1 MSSGGDERATTTTA
15 MTNASAT
22 PPPTRAP
29 PTTASPTSTS
39 MEFLKFAN
47 HEVIQELMTC
57 TVDELD
63 RRAVE
68 VEHKLSLVEARS
80 IDEHA
85 KECENL
91 IALKTDVDAC
101 EEILQ
106 SMERELGA
114 FADDLGKIS
123 SEIRELQTQSEVLKV
138 KAINRHAAERALGS
152 VIENLTVDPLM
163 IQTLVNGAAEDEDFS
178 RRATELAQKLD
189 VIDKL
194 RRPNAQGDRT
204 TVLAASDVTPELER
218 LRVKTCE
225 KSWAFLY
232 GQFHA
237 LKKPRTNVQLIQE
250 NILAKYEPLVAFL
263 RARGPE
269 VYWEVKSTYV
279 DVMGKVLKTA
289 LATYVESLKRVTSPP
304 KVYIALGSKKRSPG
318 GANEISGVSALSGI
332 FGGGTSGT
340 AASGDDAG
348 EHEELFS
355 LRNRAHTLRDAE
367 TGPPIVVHQPS
378 DRVQQEVREY
388 EELFRSAHRL
398 LIDTATFEYAFCE
411 QFWRGEK
418 DMFEK
423 VFAGPL
429 AVYNDFVAQGVAAAS
444 KDAIGLLVAIRVNAV
459 NRRVMSRR
467 RVPALDAYFD
477 NLNMTLW
484 PKFKH
489 ACDEHVKS
497 LEQIKDS
504 FEPNPEAPSFIVRR
518 YANFVVALT
527 TIAHSSFES
536 STVVDDEE
544 VNIATQVDLVLD
556 RMRRAV
562 FDCVSN
568 KLCASLRESPKRQSA
583 YLVKTFDFVCTTM
596 SSLADIKDEQTTE
609 LATLH
614 FFEGKFL
621 EESTSYVNHIMRER
635 FAELEKL
642 DGDLSFEATL
652 EALSAFQ
659 RDWRQSLASTHADCV
674 ACFGISDWRAT
685 DLFRRCVTELTTRY
699 TAVVDRGF
707 AARFGDDKASQ
718 LAECIVTKPTFT
730 LEGNRYTSKSNERLA
745 SQ

>member
-1 MSSGGDERATTTTA
+1 MSGGDGDGGSRVHERSRV
-15 MTNASAT
+15 MHASSSASSS
-22 PPPTRAP
+22 
-29 PTTASPTSTS
+29 ASPS

-57 TVDELD
+57 TVDELE
-63 RRAVE
+63 RRALE
-68 VEHKLSLVEARS
+68 VEQKLSLVEARS

-91 IALKTDVDAC
+91 IALKTDVDTC

-106 SMERELGA
+106 SMELELGA

-123 SEIRELQTQSEVLKV
+123 SEIRGLQTQSEALKV
-138 KAINRHAAERALGS
+138 KAMNRHAAERALGS

-163 IQTLVNGAAEDEDFS
+163 IQTLVNGAVEDEDYS

-189 VIDKL
+189 VIDNL
-194 RRPNAQGDRT
+194 RRPNARGGAT
-204 TVLAASDVTPELER
+204 TVLAASDVAPELER

-237 LKKPRTNVQLIQE
+237 LKQPRTNVQLIQE
-250 NILAKYEPLVAFL
+250 NTLAKYEPLVAFL

-289 LATYVESLKRVTSPP
+289 LASYVESLKRVTLPP
-304 KVYIALGSKKRSPG
+304 KAYIALGSKKRSPG
-318 GANEISGVSALSGI
+318 GTNEISGVSALSGI
-332 FGGGTSGT
+332 FGGGASG
-340 AASGDDAG
+340 AAMSGDDAG
-348 EHEELFS
+348 EHAELFS
-355 LRNRAHTLRDAE
+355 LRSRAQTLRDAE
-367 TGPPIVVHQPS
+367 TGPPFVLHQPS
-378 DRVQQEVREY
+378 DRVQQEMREY

-429 AVYNDFVAQGVAAAS
+429 TVYNDFVAQGVATAS
-444 KDAIGLLVAIRVNAV
+444 KDAIGLLIAIRVNAV

-497 LEQIKDS
+497 LEQMKES

-527 TIAHSSFES
+527 TVAHSSFES

-556 RMRRAV
+556 RMRRAL
-562 FDCVSN
+562 FDCVTN
-568 KLCASLRESPKRQSA
+568 KLCASLRESPKRRSA
-583 YLVKTFDFVCTTM
+583 YLVKTFDFVCTTL

-614 FFEGKFL
+614 FFEEKFL
-621 EESTSYVNHIMRER
+621 NESAAFVTHTMHER
-635 FAELEKL
+635 FPELEKL
-642 DGDLSFEATL
+642 DGDVLFDATL
-652 EALSAFQ
+652 DALSAFH
-659 RDWRQSLASTHADCV
+659 RNWRQSLASTHADCV
-674 ACFGISDWRAT
+674 ACFGTSDWRAVE
-685 DLFRRCVTELTTRY
+685 LFRRCVTELTTRY
-699 TAVVDRGF
+699 TTIVDRGYV
-707 AARFGDDKASQ
+707 AQFGDEKASQ
-718 LAECIVTKPTFT
+718 LAEYVVTKPTFT
-730 LEGNRYTSKSNERLA
+730 LEGNRYTSKSNDRLA